1 MTMHNRRVV
10 YSSDSGR
17 VQQRNAG
24 KAKASPPAGFPNDGV
39 VRLSREKGGRGGKTV
54 TVVRGLPAADIEAQ
68 AGDLKRLCGAGGTVR
83 DGVIEIQG
91 DHRERIAERL
101 RGRGYQVK
109 LAGG

>member
-1 MTMHNRRVV
+1 MHNRRVV
-10 YSSDSGR
+10 FSSDGGR
-17 VQQRNAG
+17 LPEQKSLKSA
-24 KAKASPPAGFPNDGV
+24 AKAPPGFPNDGV

-54 TVVRGLPAADIEAQ
+54 TVIRGLPATDVEAL
-68 AGDLKRLCGAGGTVR
+68 AADLKRSCGAGGALR

-101 RGRGYQVK
+101 RSRGYQVK